1 MSDFQ
6 HLLGVK
12 NDEISFLPALEE
24 SEGIKKDAR
33 RNFNALEKQ
42 SLIDESGSATNHHKI
57 DVAGTHYEDS
67 TASEIAQMIMPL
79 KGL

>member
-6 HLLGVK
+6 YLLGFKEEAV
-12 NDEISFLPALEE
+12 NFLPNLNE

-33 RNFNALEKQ
+33 RNFNSLEKQ
-42 SLIDESGSATNHHKI
+42 SLIDEGGVASNRSKI
-57 DVAGTHYEDS
+57 DVAGTHYENS
-67 TASEIAQMIMPL
+67 SAAEIAQMIMPL